1 MRKAFICNPE
11 YLGANSGPY
20 CYSAL
25 RHAAGQRGSGGSAK
39 LHPATGAQ
47 PHAAACGVSV
57 RSGAQG
63 AHVREA
69 NQRKNI
75 NS

>member
-1 MRKAFICNPE
+1 MRKAFIYNPE

-25 RHAAGQRGSGGSAK
+25 RHAAAQPGSGGSAK

-47 PHAAACGVSV
+47 PHPDACGVSV
-57 RSGAQG
+57 RSGAQL
-63 AHVREA
+63 
-69 NQRKNI
+69 QKF
-75 NS
+75 